1 MIRIGL
7 VHPYQ
12 LIRESLKIVMQE
24 DEHFQMEVEHHNF
37 QPQDTAYE
45 HMDILLIDGHHYN
58 QHQESIN
65 DLVQL
70 HHVKVILLINHQKDV
85 DSVQAIQ
92 LGVYGIL
99 LNNELDDVHFFEMI
113 HSIQRGDKFM
123 SRSLTPA
130 ILQDYYALFQGKPNT
145 NQLETQPPTH
155 VLTKREIE
163 TLSFLAEGMSNIEI
177 ASAMRIS
184 EKTVKNHI
192 ANMFQKVHVNN
203 RNKLVAIAIRNNWI
217 SMMRTFQP

>member
-1 MIRIGL
+1 
-7 VHPYQ
+7 
-12 LIRESLKIVMQE
+12 MQE

-37 QPQDTAYE
+37 QPQNTAYE

-65 DLVQL
+65 DLIQL
-70 HHVKVILLINHQKDV
+70 HHVKVILLVNHQADV

-99 LNNELDDVHFFEMI
+99 LNHELEGVHLVEMI
-113 HSIQRGDKFM
+113 HSIQQGEKFM

-130 ILQDYYALFQGKPNT
+130 ILQDYYVLIQEKPNT
-145 NQLETQPPTH
+145 ARQDIQPLPH
-155 VLTKREIE
+155 SLTKREIE
-163 TLSFLAEGMSNIEI
+163 TLEFLVEGMANTEI

-217 SMMRTFQP
+217 SMM